1 MVQRMRRWNGWGD
14 EQNSMALPHS
24 AELYLQQTLGKA
36 KPLTDIALNAMMA
49 KVPQSRLHANQLA
62 KFTWLTD
69 DKEQRVRHAK
79 GQSLPDW
86 LAMHS
91 GDIDVFPDAIAFP
104 ENRQDIQALLQWAQ
118 TANIELIPYGG
129 GTSVAGHINPL
140 KSSRIVITVDLSR
153 LNQLIA
159 LDEKSQIATFGAGTP
174 GPMVEAQLRA
184 QGYTLGH
191 FPQSFELS
199 TIGGWVASRSSGQQ
213 SLRYGRIEQLFAGGI
228 METFGGELQLP
239 SFPASSAGPDLKEI
253 VLGSEGRFGIISE
266 VKVRVSKLAEKEKFS
281 VVFFPSWQQ
290 ATDFCREVAQQRIQ
304 LSMLRVSN
312 AMETT
317 TQLKLAGHEK
327 AINWL
332 ERYLSLRGAK
342 QQKCMLTFGLT
353 GSSAQVSA
361 SQKQL
366 KPLLKQY
373 KGVSTGT
380 HLGKRWC
387 ENRFKFPYLREAL
400 WEKGVVVDTLE
411 TATDWQNVDNL
422 MAKVESSLKNGLST
436 GNSQN
441 NSSDAK
447 KVHVFTHLS
456 HVYGQGCSLYTTYL
470 FCNGIDYQQTL
481 KQWQTLKHAAS
492 TAIVE
497 NGGTISHQ
505 HGVGKDHAPYLSVEK
520 GEQGMQVLA
529 NLCQHFDQQKLLN
542 PHTLIENTFEINPLK
557 LTLLKLIKANE

>member
-1 MVQRMRRWNGWGD
+1 MRRWNGWGD
-14 EQNSMALPHS
+14 EHNSMALPHS
-24 AELYLQQTLGKA
+24 AALFLQQTLGKA
-36 KPLTDIALNAMMA
+36 KPLTNISLHAVMA
-49 KVPQSRLHANQLA
+49 NVPPSRLTAHQLA
-62 KFTWLTD
+62 RFTWLTD

-91 GDIDVFPDAIAFP
+91 GDIEVFPDAIAFP

-118 TANIELIPYGG
+118 QANITLIPYGG

-140 KSSRIVITVDLSR
+140 KSSRIIITVDLSR

-159 LDEKSQIATFGAGTP
+159 LDETSHIATFGAGTP

-184 QGYTLGH
+184 HGYTLGH

-228 METFGGELQLP
+228 METFNGELQLP
-239 SFPASSAGPDLKEI
+239 SFPASAAGPDLKEL

-266 VKVRVSKLAEKEKFS
+266 VKVRVSKVAEKEQFS

-290 ATDFCREVAQQRIQ
+290 ATAFCRAVVQQRIQ

-312 AMETT
+312 AMETH
-317 TQLKLAGHEK
+317 TQLKLAGHDT
-327 AINWL
+327 AITWL

-342 QQKCMLTFGLT
+342 QQKCMLTLGIT
-353 GSSAQVSA
+353 GTSGQVSA
-361 SQKQL
+361 GKKQL
-366 KPLLKQY
+366 RPLLKRY
-373 KGVSTGT
+373 NGVATGAY
-380 HLGKRWC
+380 LGQRWS
-387 ENRFKFPYLREAL
+387 EHRFKFPYLRDAL
-400 WEKGVVVDTLE
+400 WQKGVVVDTLE
-411 TATDWQNVDNL
+411 TATDWHNVDHL
-422 MAKVESSLKNGLST
+422 MAKVETSLTTGLSA
-436 GNSQN
+436 GLEQDNG
-441 NSSDAK
+441 K

-470 FCNGIDYQQTL
+470 FSNGIDYQQTL

-492 TAIVE
+492 TAIIE

-505 HGVGKDHAPYLSVEK
+505 HGVGKDHARYLSVEK
-520 GEQGMQVLA
+520 GEQGMQLLSH
-529 NLCQHFDQQKLLN
+529 LCQHFDPQNLLN
-542 PHTLIENTFEINPLK
+542 PNTLIENSLEN
-557 LTLLKLIKANE
+557 N

>member
-1 MVQRMRRWNGWGD
+1 MRRWNGWGD
-14 EQNSMALPHS
+14 EGNSMALPHS
-24 AELYLQQTLGKA
+24 AELFLKETLGEA
-36 KPLTDIALNAMMA
+36 KPLIDISLMNVIA
-49 KVPQSRLHANQLA
+49 KVPNTRLTKAQLL
-62 KFTWLTD
+62 KFNWLTD

-91 GDIDVFPDAIAFP
+91 GDIDIFPDGVAFP
-104 ENRQDIQALLQWAQ
+104 ENRQDIQALLQWSQ
-118 TANIELIPYGG
+118 QENIELIPYGG

-140 KSSRIVITVDLSR
+140 KSSRLIITVDMSR
-153 LNQLIA
+153 LNQL
-159 LDEKSQIATFGAGTP
+159 LDLDDKSHIATFGAGTP

-184 QGYTLGH
+184 KGYTLGH

-228 METFGGELQLP
+228 METFEGALELP

-266 VKVRVSKLAEKEKFS
+266 VKVRVSKVADKEQFS
-281 VVFFPSWQQ
+281 VVFFPDWQQ
-290 ATDFCREVAQQRIQ
+290 ATEFCRQIVQQRIQ

-312 AMETT
+312 AMETK
-317 TQLKLAGHEK
+317 TQLKLAGHEN
-327 AINWL
+327 AIKWL
-332 ERYLSLRGAK
+332 ERYLNLRGANQK
-342 QQKCMLTFGLT
+342 KCMLTFGLT
-353 GSSAQVSA
+353 GSRAQISA
-361 SQKQL
+361 SKKQL
-366 KPLLKQY
+366 KPLLKKY
-373 KGVSTGT
+373 KGVSTGKS
-380 HLGKRWC
+380 LGKRWS

-411 TATDWQNVDNL
+411 TATDWHNVDNL
-422 MAKVESSLKNGLST
+422 MAKVENSLST
-436 GNSQN
+436 GLSEN
-441 NSSDAK
+441 NQ

-470 FCNGIDYQQTL
+470 FCNGKNYPQTL
-481 KQWQTLKHAAS
+481 NQWQILKHAAS
-492 TAIVE
+492 TTIVE

-505 HGVGKDHAPYLSVEK
+505 HGVGKDHAPYLSIEK

-529 NLCQHFDQQKLLN
+529 NLCQHFDKKSLLN
-542 PHTLIENTFEINPLK
+542 PQTLI
-557 LTLLKLIKANE
+557 IKDE

>member
-1 MVQRMRRWNGWGD
+1 MRRWNGWGD
-14 EQNSMALPHS
+14 ESTSMAMPDS
-24 AELYLQQTLGKA
+24 AEKFLQQELGNTKVLSDIS
-36 KPLTDIALNAMMA
+36 LTEVLT
-49 KVPQSRLHANQLA
+49 KVPNTRLTSQQLA

-86 LAMHS
+86 LAMRS
-91 GDIDVFPDAIAFP
+91 GNIEVFPDAVAFP
-104 ENRQDIQALLQWAQ
+104 ENRYDIQDLLQWSKQ
-118 TANIELIPYGG
+118 ENIELIPYGG

-140 KSSRIVITVDLSR
+140 KSSRSIVTVDMSR
-153 LNQLIA
+153 LNQLLH
-159 LDEKSQIATFGAGTP
+159 LDKQSQLATFGAGTP

-228 METFGGELQLP
+228 METYHGALDLP
-239 SFPASSAGPDLKEI
+239 TFPASAAGPDFREI

-266 VKVRVSKLAEKEKFS
+266 VKVRVSKLAEQEQFK
-281 VVFFPSWQQ
+281 VIFFPTWQQ
-290 ATDFCREVAQQRIQ
+290 ATQFCQDIAQQRIP

-312 AMETT
+312 AQETQ
-317 TQLKLAGHEK
+317 TQLKLAGHEN
-327 AINWL
+327 AIKWL

-342 QQKCMLTFGLT
+342 QQKCMLTLGIT
-353 GSSAQVSA
+353 GSKVQISAIK
-361 SQKQL
+361 KQF
-366 KPLLKQY
+366 KPLLKKYQ
-373 KGVSTGT
+373 GVSTGGT
-380 HLGKRWC
+380 LGKRWN

-411 TATDWQNVDNL
+411 TATDWHNVDKL
-422 MAKVESSLKNGLST
+422 MAKVENSLATTLP
-436 GNSQN
+436 NSE
-441 NSSDAK
+441 

-470 FCNGIDYQQTL
+470 FVNGDDYQQTL
-481 KQWQTLKHAAS
+481 SKWKMLKHTAS
-492 TAIVE
+492 QTIVD

-505 HGVGKDHAPYLSVEK
+505 HGVGKDHAPYLAVEK
-520 GEQGMQVLA
+520 GEQGMQLLA
-529 NLCQHFDQQKLLN
+529 NLCQHFDQQQLLN
-542 PHTLIENTFEINPLK
+542 PNTLISTNAQVGEQQEMQ
-557 LTLLKLIKANE
+557 